1 MTKLVLSVLLFI
13 SFNATAQTTTTLSG
27 VFEQKTQISLKTKKG
42 IKKLNSTNIVNI
54 QRLDDNTSR
63 VKVDIVG
70 NQGSTCS
77 VDEEFLR
84 NGETLVFSK
93 NSTTGHGTC
102 EITVADFRGRGIILY
117 ENKDKGDCADFCS
130 QSSKL
135 GVRLFDKIK

>member
-1 MTKLVLSVLLFI
+1 M
-13 SFNATAQTTTTLSG
+13 SG
-27 VFEQKTQISLKTKKG
+27 QFEQKTQISLKTKKG
-42 IKKLNSTNIVNI
+42 IKKLHSTNIVSI
-54 QRLDDNTSR
+54 QKLDENSSR

-77 VDEEFLR
+77 VDEEFLK

-93 NSTTGHGTC
+93 NSSTGHGTC

-130 QSSKL
+130 NSSRI
-135 GVRLFDKIK
+135 GVRLFDKTK